1 MLLVIGGKKLEEI
14 IMRNYDPRNYEGYQN
29 TDHFKK
35 LEFMKNLKEKMLDY
49 PERLSIDALYHYAP
63 FELKEEVGEA
73 IETDSLASTFC
84 HGEEMVEKQDFILW
98 CAEEIT
104 ERRCAYP
111 VY

>member
-1 MLLVIGGKKLEEI
+1 MEEI
-14 IMRNYDPRNYEGYQN
+14 IMRNYDPRDREDYQN
-29 TDHFKK
+29 TDYFKK
-35 LEFMKNLKEKMLDY
+35 NEFMRKLKEEMLDY

-73 IETDSLASTFC
+73 LETGSLSSTFSN
-84 HGEEMVEKQDFILW
+84 GEEMVEKKNFILW

-104 ERRCAYP
+104 ERRFAYP

>member
-1 MLLVIGGKKLEEI
+1 MQ
-14 IMRNYDPRNYEGYQN
+14 NYDPRDCEGYQN

-35 LEFMKNLKEKMLDY
+35 LEFMKNLKEEMLDY

-73 IETDSLASTFC
+73 VETGSLASIYSN
-84 HGEEMVEKQDFILW
+84 GEEMVEKQNFILW
-98 CAEEIT
+98 CAEQIT
-104 ERRCAYP
+104 TSYAQP